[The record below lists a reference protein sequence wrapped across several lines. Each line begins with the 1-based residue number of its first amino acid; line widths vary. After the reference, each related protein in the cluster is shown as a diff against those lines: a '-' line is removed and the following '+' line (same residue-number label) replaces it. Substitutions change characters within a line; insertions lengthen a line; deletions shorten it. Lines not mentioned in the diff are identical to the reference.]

1 MFNAG
6 KTDLRLVGELLG
18 VAINDLAKIRREALL
33 DIVQAAFKDEN
44 WKHCLWACESL
55 LSSEN
60 MGVSDFEI
68 RSVSWTKRKVLEY
81 LAAEKML

>member
-1 MFNAG
+1 MFNG
-6 KTDLRLVGELLG
+6 RQTDLRLVGELLG
-18 VAINDLAKIRREALL
+18 VAINDLAKLRRESLL
-33 DIVQAAFKDEN
+33 GIVQTTFKEEN

-55 LSSEN
+55 LTSEN

-81 LAAEKML
+81 IVAEKML